1 MGIEFQRGSDFVER
15 RRAPREAVQF
25 AAAVRERGRSALVA
39 RVAELTTLGCRI
51 EGYLGVAPGTQLWV
65 KLPGLESIAGQVMWS
80 SDGTAGVLFER
91 PLHPAV
97 AAQFCPS
104 IAPDA
109 PAPAANDG
117 AASTLDHSLLSRR
130 EQIVAG
136 IVAAERSP
144 LQRRKGKSGLSLA
157 GFITRQVSRQADT
170 RAEPRFAD
178 AIANAPGALR
188 VAGTEA
194 EVRNV
199 SASGLSVRGAPAGEI
214 GDELEVEF
222 EGFEPYS
229 GRLVWRREDRAGIA
243 LPPQTI
249 ELCDR

>member
-1 MGIEFQRGSDFVER
+1 MGIEFHRGSDFIER

-25 AAAVRERGRSALVA
+25 AVAVRERGRSALVA

-51 EGYLGVAPGTQLWV
+51 EGYLTVAAATQLWV
-65 KLPGLESIAGQVMWS
+65 KLPGLESVAGQVIWS
-80 SDGTAGVLFER
+80 EDGVAGVTFER

-97 AAQFCPS
+97 AARFCPS
-104 IAPDA
+104 AAPDA

-117 AASTLDHSLLSRR
+117 AATTLDHSLLSRR

-136 IVAAERSP
+136 IVATERSP
-144 LQRRKGKSGLSLA
+144 LQKRTGKSGLSLS
-157 GFITRQVSRQADT
+157 GFIARQVTRQVDT

-178 AIANAPGALR
+178 AIPNEPGLLT
-188 VAGTEA
+188 VGGSEA

-199 SASGLSVRGAPAGEI
+199 SASGISVRGAPAGEI
-214 GDELEVEF
+214 GAELAVEF
-222 EGFEPYS
+222 EGFEAYP
-229 GRLVWRREDRAGIA
+229 GRLVWRRDDAAGIA

>member
-25 AAAVRERGRSALVA
+25 AVAVRERGRSALVA
-39 RVAELTTLGCRI
+39 RLAELATLGCRI
-51 EGYLGVAPGTQLWV
+51 EGYLTVAPGTQVWV
-65 KLPGLESIAGQVMWS
+65 RLPGLESVAGQVVWS
-80 SDGTAGVLFER
+80 LDGTAGMLFER

-97 AAQFCPS
+97 AARFCPAT
-104 IAPDA
+104 APDA

-117 AASTLDHSLLSRR
+117 AAPTLDHSLLSRR

-136 IVAAERSP
+136 IVATERSP

-157 GFITRQVSRQADT
+157 GFITRQFARQTDT
-170 RAEPRFAD
+170 RAEPRFTD

-188 VAGTEA
+188 IAGAEA
-194 EVRNV
+194 KVRNV

-222 EGFEPYS
+222 EGFEAYP
-229 GRLVWRREDRAGIA
+229 GRLVWRRDDQAGIA

>member
-25 AAAVRERGRSALVA
+25 AVAVRERGRSALVVRA
-39 RVAELTTLGCRI
+39 AELTALGCRI
-51 EGYLGVAPGTQLWV
+51 EGYLTVAEGTQVWV
-65 KLPGLESIAGQVMWS
+65 KLPGLESVAGQVVWS
-80 SDGTAGVLFER
+80 LDGTVGIAFER

-97 AAQFCPS
+97 AARFIPG
-104 IAPDA
+104 AAAEA

-117 AASTLDHSLLSRR
+117 AAPTLDHSLLSRR

-157 GFITRQVSRQADT
+157 GFITRQVARQIDT

-178 AIANAPGALR
+178 AIPNSPGALR
-188 VAGTEA
+188 VAGAEA

-199 SASGLSVRGAPAGEI
+199 SSSGLSVRGAPAGEI
-214 GDELEVEF
+214 GDQLEVEF
-222 EGFEPYS
+222 EGFEAYS
-229 GRLVWRREDRAGIA
+229 GRLVWRRDDAAGIA

-249 ELCDR
+249 DLCDG